1 MVISLLIMS
10 EDTFQVDIVSKE
22 LANIELLNFMAMR

>member
-1 MVISLLIMS
+1 MS